1 VIVAILIGSALLGV
15 LGALLAIPA
24 AAAVQAVIR
33 DYWHFHQ
40 GDRAA
45 AAESGEEPA
54 GAGAG

>member
-1 VIVAILIGSALLGV
+1 V

-33 DYWHFHQ
+33 DYWHFRQ

-45 AAESGEEPA
+45 GQSSEEPVEA
-54 GAGAG
+54 GAG